1 MPGIFYMGAEDLN
14 SGSYGCTYGCTCAL
28 THGVI
33 SAAWETIILLIVS
46 DVKIKRVKQ
55 AASPTHVL
63 L

>member
-1 MPGIFYMGAEDLN
+1 MPVIFYMGAEDLN
-14 SGSYGCTYGCTCAL
+14 LGSYGCAYGCTCAL
-28 THGVI
+28 IHEVI